1 MKGELGFSSL
11 EALLRTLNTEH
22 RTGNL
27 HIAHPRAEGG
37 IWLQDGE
44 PVHAEFGSLRGT
56 AALNALL
63 ADQQGDYEFSDGAA
77 PLRRSVDSPL
87 DRLLDDAM
95 LQTSERPGLQES
107 YVGQTVPSLSIDA
120 DSDGE
125 LRLTPQ
131 EIELLRCV
139 DGRRTVAEIA
149 ALAGIDEHSI
159 PALFRR
165 LRQNGII
172 EMASRRPRTARLVAR
187 LGGRTLGM
195 DEAGVD
201 GGIVRSWSRALGR
214 APERVACR
222 TRDGRTFV
230 LGLKT
235 VDNAGPYISFS
246 RDNLLRSGLAVDSA
260 LLVRPVD

>member
-27 HIAHPRAEGG
+27 RIAHPRAEGG

-235 VDNAGPYISFS
+235 VDNA
-246 RDNLLRSGLAVDSA
+246 
-260 LLVRPVD
+260 